1 MTTIIS
7 GDTGID
13 KITDGTIVNA
23 DVNASAAIAG
33 EKLLGAWVSF
43 NQSTIRGSG
52 NVSSVTDNGT
62 GDYTVNFDTAMPDTN
77 YSAVFTVTDGTAG
90 TNMVG
95 GAVHTKTT
103 GAVSAW
109 SAYVGQTTDK
119 TLWDTSDG
127 NLIVL
132 R

>member
-1 MTTIIS
+1 
-7 GDTGID
+7 
-13 KITDGTIVNA
+13 
-23 DVNASAAIAG
+23 
-33 EKLLGAWVSF
+33 
-43 NQSTIRGSG
+43 
-52 NVSSVTDNGT
+52 
-62 GDYTVNFDTAMPDTN
+62 
-77 YSAVFTVTDGTAG
+77 
-90 TNMVG
+90 MVG

-109 SAYVGQTTDK
+109 SAYLGQATDK